1 MNACT
6 NVRTLIVYMSVD
18 RMNACTNVRTLIV
31 YMSVSHM
38 NACTNVRTLIMYIR
52 RVSFRKMGKG
62 GQNNTYKINGGAKG
76 VHAIV
81 RLLGGLGT

>member
-1 MNACT
+1 MCVCVCVCAC
-6 NVRTLIVYMSVD
+6 VRACVCVWMS
-18 RMNACTNVRTLIV
+18 ACLC
-31 YMSVSHM
+31 
-38 NACTNVRTLIMYIR
+38 ACLCTYVC

-62 GQNNTYKINGGAKG
+62 GAKQYLQNKWGGGGGAKG

>member
-1 MNACT
+1 MCSVGVST
-6 NVRTLIVYMSVD
+6 GCVCIV
-18 RMNACTNVRTLIV
+18 C
-31 YMSVSHM
+31 
-38 NACTNVRTLIMYIR
+38 

-81 RLLGGLGT
+81 HLLGGHLQDYLFGGGGGGGTNIAKGI

>member
-1 MNACT
+1 MPINSNRWWA
-6 NVRTLIVYMSVD
+6 
-18 RMNACTNVRTLIV
+18 
-31 YMSVSHM
+31 VSHAY
-38 NACTNVRTLIMYIR
+38 N

-81 RLLGGLGT
+81 RLLEGLGHNQISAAHLQDYLFWGESISITVSICNVQL

>member
-1 MNACT
+1 MAGGAKEKKKHKKVHFWECI
-6 NVRTLIVYMSVD
+6 RTT
-18 RMNACTNVRTLIV
+18 C
-31 YMSVSHM
+31 
-38 NACTNVRTLIMYIR
+38 

-81 RLLGGLGT
+81 HLLGGHLQDYLF